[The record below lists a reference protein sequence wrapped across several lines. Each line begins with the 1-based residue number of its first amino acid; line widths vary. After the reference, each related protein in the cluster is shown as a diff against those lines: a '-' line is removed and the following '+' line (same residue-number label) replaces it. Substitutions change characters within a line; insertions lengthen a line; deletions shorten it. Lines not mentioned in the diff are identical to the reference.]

1 MPGNVRVLVVVVVVF
16 LFKFIL
22 GCTGTPLLREGFS
35 LAAASGG
42 SSSLQ
47 CGSFSLWWFLLLW
60 SMASRAQT
68 PWLWH
73 MDFIALWHV
82 ESSLARVQTWVPY
95 SDSRVLVTGQREKPL
110 RGHLKDKG
118 LGPGLPHT
126 WVPRENE

>member
-1 MPGNVRVLVVVVVVF
+1 MGKSFLLAVSLVCSFWSWFNCFSPRKDMPGNVRVLVVVVVVVVF
-16 LFKFIL
+16 LSKFIL
-22 GCTGTPLLREGFS
+22 GCTGTPLLCEGFS

-82 ESSLARVQTWVPY
+82 ESSLARVQT
-95 SDSRVLVTGQREKPL
+95 L
-110 RGHLKDKG
+110 
-118 LGPGLPHT
+118 LPCVGRLIHYH
-126 WVPRENE
+126 